1 MKSAIKKIVL
11 ALAVMLFGVIGFT
24 ACNPTT
30 GGKNTD
36 NSFSM
41 VATWTAS
48 GLVNHYNSNTNC
60 NAFDYFVV
68 EGLYRYVRSTD
79 EIFCQLAGEMPVH
92 TDAPIDS
99 YREEMGEDAYEYYVS
114 EGCDTILWTLIEE
127 RHQRKKISV

>member
-79 EIFCQLAGEMPVH
+79 EIFCQLAGELR
-92 TDAPIDS
+92 
-99 YREEMGEDAYEYYVS
+99 YRSGYH
-114 EGCDTILWTLIEE
+114 
-127 RHQRKKISV
+127 R